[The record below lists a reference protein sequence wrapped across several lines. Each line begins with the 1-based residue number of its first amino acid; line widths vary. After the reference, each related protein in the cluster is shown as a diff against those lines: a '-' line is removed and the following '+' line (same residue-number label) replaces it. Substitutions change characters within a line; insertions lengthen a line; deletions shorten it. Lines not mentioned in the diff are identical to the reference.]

1 MSEES
6 NPIKDY
12 LFNYIEKST
21 TISKLISEQKFDVI
35 IDEIIE
41 NCYDKITLMDKK
53 EESVGILA
61 TGLLHYLLTN
71 ALLNSQRKVEYKG
84 LELDIVIPDVRTL
97 EKDAKMTLLI
107 LIPKS
112 SDKKIIDKKI
122 SQLNEIQPN
131 KDNIWVVLSEDVS
144 VDSKSFVLSKENNSF
159 SKIIFE
165 NELFSLDKTNDLQS
179 IDMSSDSTIQIF
191 SLIGWNFLNCKIFSS
206 IIFLSDDFGIKIN
219 SVILAS
225 FSSVLMSGITISN
238 SIP

>member
-1 MSEES
+1 MSDEE

-12 LFNYIEKST
+12 LFEYIEKSN
-21 TISKLISEQKFDVI
+21 TIPKLISEKKFDIV

-41 NCYDKITLMDKK
+41 NCYEKIILMDKK

-71 ALLNSQRKVEYKG
+71 ALLNSQRKIEYEG

-112 SDKKIIDKKI
+112 SDKKIIDEKI

-131 KDNIWVVLSEDVS
+131 KDNIWVVLSEDIS
-144 VDSKSFVLSKENNSF
+144 VDSKSFVLSKGNNSF

-165 NELFSLDKTNDLQS
+165 IAQFSNVGKSNK
-179 IDMSSDSTIQIF
+179 F
-191 SLIGWNFLNCKIFSS
+191 KILR
-206 IIFLSDDFGIKIN
+206 I
-219 SVILAS
+219 
-225 FSSVLMSGITISN
+225 
-238 SIP
+238 